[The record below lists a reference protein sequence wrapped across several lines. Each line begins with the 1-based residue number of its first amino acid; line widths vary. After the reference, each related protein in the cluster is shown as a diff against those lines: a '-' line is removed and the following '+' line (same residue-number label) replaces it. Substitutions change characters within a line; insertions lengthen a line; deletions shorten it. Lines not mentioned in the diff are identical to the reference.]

1 MMLEVL
7 DSVLRSLLSSVVDI
21 SEAMEMT
28 SDLED
33 GEVEKT
39 QPDATTFSTELR
51 RACVLRV
58 CGS

>member
-1 MMLEVL
+1 MKMLRLL

-21 SEAMEMT
+21 PEAMEMT

-39 QPDATTFSTELR
+39 QPDATTFNTELL
-51 RACVLRV
+51 RACV
-58 CGS
+58 C